1 MRLLNARF
9 RSTTAPAHTQAVIEL
24 MLAAANGRHGLLTL
38 EEVRATGR
46 SRSAWHRAHRGGLL
60 VPVHP
65 GVSRVAALDQSPEQE
80 IHAATLASDG
90 MASHLS
96 AAWLWGADV
105 EGTAPVDVTVTDRR
119 RSARL
124 ARVRVHRPSDLAD
137 LRPVERDGI
146 QTTNPLR
153 TALDVGAVC
162 EPERVAAIVEHLVV
176 QRLLSLPTLRA
187 AVPRHSRRGRRG
199 LGALR
204 LVLDDWAI
212 GDKPPDSVLEPAMA
226 RLLREHSLAPAVFHH
241 VVVCGSR
248 RFELDFGLL
257 DARIGVEVDGWP
269 DHASREAFE
278 ADRER
283 DAYLAGIGWSVLR
296 FTWQQVRLRPEWV
309 AERIRA
315 AVAARRPQLTR
326 EADWRGA

>member
-1 MRLLNARF
+1 MRREPARF

-24 MLAAANGRHGLLTL
+24 ILAAANSRHGLLTL

-46 SRSAWHRAHRGGLL
+46 SRSAWHRAHRAGLL

-65 GVSRVAALDQSPEQE
+65 GVSRVAARDPSAAQD
-80 IHAATLASDG
+80 IHAATLATDG

-96 AAWLWGADV
+96 AAWLWGAEV
-105 EGTAPVDVTVTDRR
+105 GGTVPVDVTVTDRR
-119 RSARL
+119 RSTRL

-137 LRPVERDGI
+137 LLPVERHGI
-146 QTTNPLR
+146 RTTNPLR

-176 QRLLSLPTLRA
+176 RRLLSVPALRA
-187 AVPRHSRRGRRG
+187 GVLRHSRQGRHG
-199 LGALR
+199 VGVLR
-204 LVLDDWAI
+204 LVLDDWAL

-226 RLLREHSLAPAVFHH
+226 RLLRDHRLAPAVFHH
-241 VVVCGSR
+241 IVVCGSR
-248 RFELDFGLL
+248 RIELDFGLL
-257 DARIGVEVDGWP
+257 DARLGVEVDGWA
-269 DHASREAFE
+269 HHGSRQAFE

-283 DAYLAGIGWSVLR
+283 DAYLAGVGWSVLR
-296 FTWQQVRLRPEWV
+296 FTWQQVRLRPSWV

-315 AVAARRPQLTR
+315 AIAAR
-326 EADWRGA
+326 